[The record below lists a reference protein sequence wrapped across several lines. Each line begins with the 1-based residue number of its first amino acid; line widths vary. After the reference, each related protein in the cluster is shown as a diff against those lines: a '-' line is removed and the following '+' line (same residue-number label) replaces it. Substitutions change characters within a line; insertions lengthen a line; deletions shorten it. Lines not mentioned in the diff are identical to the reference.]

1 MYLHYQKS
9 NFLNII
15 ISFIL
20 LSISPLSAQLIDC
33 DSENRY
39 QDEIFNNIIV
49 ETDVVYSNIYSLTMD
64 IYYPDSDTD
73 VCTNRP
79 LIILAHGGSF
89 IGGSKTNPTMV
100 DLCETLAKRGYVAA
114 SINYRLATNS
124 TVLGPI
130 SGLFWMTNLENGIN
144 VIYSAMTDAKAAVRF
159 FRKEFAEMDNPYGI
173 DPNKIWMGGNSAG
186 GVLTLHLGY
195 INSLNEFVSG
205 IDDSVQ
211 DYAMNLANDNGGI
224 EGNSGNDGY
233 SSAISGMINLAGALH
248 TTAWLDESD
257 LTPIVSCHGTE
268 DETVPDE
275 CGTILNSPTN
285 LTACGSMAIHP
296 IISDYGASNDLLV
309 YDGAAH
315 CPWDLNASDKQQM
328 IDFVTSF
335 VYQNI
340 DCNSTILAAPPI
352 SKQVIYSTD
361 ILGREVNKNHFG
373 FLFQVYNDGSV
384 NKQYVIGPK

>member
-1 MYLHYQKS
+1 MKKFTL
-9 NFLNII
+9 FLIFGLF
-15 ISFIL
+15 SFSTL
-20 LSISPLSAQLIDC
+20 LAQLVDC
-33 DSENRY
+33 DCGNRY
-39 QDEIFNNIIV
+39 ETEIFNDILIEENV
-49 ETDVVYSNIYSLTMD
+49 IYSEPYNLAMD
-64 IYYPDSDTD
+64 IYMPHPDLD
-73 VCTNRP
+73 VCTDRP

-100 DLCETLAKRGYVAA
+100 DLCETFAKRGYVAA

-130 SGLFWMTNLENGIN
+130 SGLFWMTNLENGIK

-159 FRKEFAEMDNPYGI
+159 FRKEFAESGNPYGI
-173 DPNKIWMGGNSAG
+173 DQDQIWMGGNSAG
-186 GVLTLHLGY
+186 ACLGPHMNY
-195 INSLNEFVSG
+195 INSVDEFVSG
-205 IDDSVQ
+205 IDDSGQ
-211 DYAMNLANDNGGI
+211 NYAMELANKNGGI

-233 SSAISGMINLAGALH
+233 SSSISGMINLAGALH
-248 TTAWLDESD
+248 TTDWLDESD

-352 SKQVIYSTD
+352 SKQVIYNTD